1 MHKIMNISIRPAQAS
16 DRMLIKNI
24 FNLYQ
29 NELSVYSDDFDCL
42 DENGYFAPDT
52 VNEILPFGDGVFP
65 YIIEENA
72 RPVGFVMATD
82 KTYAPE
88 GFDYS
93 LEEIFLIRNKRKKGI
108 ADFVMKE
115 IFKGR
120 PGRWMLEVYTEN
132 APALCFWKRF
142 LAENTK
148 DILVSTPQCSP
159 FTRFHFTII
168 K

>member
-1 MHKIMNISIRPAQAS
+1 MMISIRPAGEK
-16 DRMLIKNI
+16 DRLLVKNI

-29 NELSVYSDDFDCL
+29 NELCVYSDDFDVL

-65 YIIEENA
+65 YIIEEDA

-93 LEEIFLIRNKRKKGI
+93 LEEIFLIRNRRNRGI
-108 ADFVMKE
+108 ADIAMGEIMKD
-115 IFKGR
+115 R
-120 PGRWMLEVYTEN
+120 PGRWTLEVYTKN
-132 APALCFWKRF
+132 LPALSFWKRF
-142 LAENTK
+142 LSNNAEA
-148 DILVSTPQCSP
+148 VSSETAAGSP
-159 FTRFHFTII
+159 FTRFKFTICR
-168 K
+168 

>member
-1 MHKIMNISIRPAQAS
+1 MHKMMISIRPARES
-16 DRMLIKNI
+16 DRTLIKNI

-29 NELSVYSDDFDCL
+29 NELCVYSGDFDAL

-82 KTYAPE
+82 ASYAPD
-88 GFDYS
+88 GFDHC
-93 LEEIFLIRNKRKKGI
+93 LEEIFLIRNRRKKGI
-108 ADFVMKE
+108 ADIAMRE
-115 IFKGR
+115 IFKNR
-120 PGRWMLEVYTEN
+120 PGRWTLEVYTEN
-132 APALCFWKRF
+132 APALSFWKRF
-142 LAENTK
+142 LLENACA
-148 DILVSTPQCSP
+148 VSIKTQADSP
-159 FTRFHFTII
+159 FTRINFTIR